1 MIRKLLPILGVTF
14 IDIIGFSMLIP
25 MLPYF
30 VTHFGAS
37 PFTVGVLFG
46 TFSLCQ
52 FVTAPLWGHVS
63 DRFGRKRVLIIS
75 QIGATIGWA
84 MLAFAPGIALVFVA
98 RIIEGVSG
106 GNISITQA
114 YVADLI
120 EAKDRSRAFG
130 LIGAMF
136 GAGMVFGPFAGGL
149 LFSHYGFAAPFL
161 AAAALQLLTLLV
173 TIVMLPESRARDDD
187 EARVG
192 LREILAVIKK
202 PRLGRILWQKLA
214 ISMGLYGWFS
224 VISLYLQRQLGFSL
238 TQTDYFFSIFAVFN
252 VFCNVFLVGRIS
264 TLLGDRTMGNAS
276 QGDRRMSNVGLVSLL
291 GAFAYVPFVHNL
303 GGLAVTMILFS
314 FGMALVNTGITALIS
329 NAASDR
335 EQGVVLGTS
344 SSLDS
349 LSGILAPPVSTGLLG
364 ALGPAF
370 AGAES
375 LSFMSVA
382 LVMGLFG
389 ARRESN
395 QRANDDAAPL
405 AGDVETARAENL
417 R

>member
-52 FVTAPLWGHVS
+52 LVTAPLWGHVS

-149 LFSHYGFAAPFL
+149 LFSHFGFAAPFL

-264 TLLGDRTMGNAS
+264 SLLGDRTMSNAS

-291 GAFAYVPFVHNL
+291 GAFAYVPFVHNI

-335 EQGVVLGTS
+335 EQGVVLGT
-344 SSLDS
+344 
-349 LSGILAPPVSTGLLG
+349 
-364 ALGPAF
+364 
-370 AGAES
+370 
-375 LSFMSVA
+375 
-382 LVMGLFG
+382 
-389 ARRESN
+389 
-395 QRANDDAAPL
+395 
-405 AGDVETARAENL
+405 
-417 R
+417 